1 MAAFVII
8 VIVIPV
14 ILVIVIRIF
23 TVANVAGVI
32 PPPTP
37 AAIFYDHLFF
47 EEARAPADS
56 ATADVRDC
64 PRVMI
69 MRLND
74 CIVERLY
81 E

>member
-1 MAAFVII
+1 MTAFVII
-8 VIVIPV
+8 VIVILV
-14 ILVIVIRIF
+14 ILILIF

-32 PPPTP
+32 PHPTP

-64 PRVMI
+64 QRVII